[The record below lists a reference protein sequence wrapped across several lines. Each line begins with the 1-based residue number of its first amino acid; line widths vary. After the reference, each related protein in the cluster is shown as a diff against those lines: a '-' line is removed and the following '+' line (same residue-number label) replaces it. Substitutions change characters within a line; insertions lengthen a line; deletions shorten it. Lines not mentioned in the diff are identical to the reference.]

1 MDPIVN
7 FKGTFSRG
15 SEDTT
20 PEDHFL
26 DSQNIE
32 FPFGGVDTRKGMD
45 LDLTLANIRRS
56 VLYKRP
62 NESPRRLILTDGGN
76 LYDSTSL
83 SAPLITIAEMT
94 DFSAA
99 FFYGRAYISPHDG
112 TKGLL
117 NETIKVYDGTT
128 LRVAGGAAPAG
139 TMIAAL
145 SGLSGKIEP
154 GTHLFGVVFETAS
167 GHLTKPGPVI
177 FPSVLVETGNNRID
191 ISGIPTGPAGTAR
204 RRIIATRS
212 IQNYDGNQF
221 GQEYFLVP
229 NGIIEG
235 NVNTT
240 IQVSFY
246 DSELQDTADYLFDIR
261 ETIPA
266 GLVISSYKGKMVVG
280 NPNED
285 RNLIFVSK
293 TNEPETFDSADDIII
308 VDPTEAGGV
317 TGANEHHGILLINKS
332 FRSYTT
338 SDNGAEPSTWE
349 VLPFEKST
357 GTEVHGIGTILDANG
372 VNIDRMLIASRVGLV
387 VYNGTFQEPE
397 LTFKIDNIWKR
408 INQNAFNMV
417 EVAVNPIDKEI
428 FIAVPLDDADMPS
441 HLIYG
446 NYADGLS
453 FENLKWT
460 LWTFFFDPTTIVV
473 DLVNNT
479 PMLKIGSHD
488 GNFYKKSITSLN
500 DDNHAIDSYIE
511 TALIP
516 NSRDGIIR
524 HYNWFRTRIT
534 GSGDVEVSAHG
545 RKNGNP
551 QTYIPFALISDE
563 DKDVTRKLNFTG
575 ERCSVKLRLNE
586 IDEWFKITSFMLND
600 SARWNFWPQ

>member
-1 MDPIVN
+1 MEPIVN

-15 SEDTT
+15 AEDTT

-32 FPFGGVDTRKGMD
+32 FPFAGVDTRKGMD

-83 SAPLITIAEMT
+83 SAPLITIAGMT

-117 NETIKVYDGTT
+117 NETIRVYDGTT
-128 LRVAGGAAPAG
+128 IRVAGGSQPTGSMNAALAG
-139 TMIAAL
+139 T
-145 SGLSGKIEP
+145 SGKIEQ
-154 GTHLFGVVFETAS
+154 GTHLFGVVIESAS
-167 GHLTKPGPVI
+167 GQLSKPGPVI
-177 FPSVLVETGNNRID
+177 FASVLATGSNRVNLT
-191 ISGIPTGPAGTAR
+191 GIPTGPASTTK
-204 RRIIATRS
+204 RRIIATRA
-212 IQNYDGNQF
+212 IQDYDQNQF
-221 GQEYFLVP
+221 GQEYFFVP
-229 NGIIEG
+229 NGVIEG
-235 NVNTT
+235 NAATTLTVN
-240 IQVSFY
+240 FF

-280 NPNED
+280 NINSD
-285 RNLIFVSK
+285 RNLLLVSK
-293 TNEPETFDSADDIII
+293 TNEPETFDAADDIII

-317 TGANEHHGILLINKS
+317 TNVNEHHGIMLINKS

-338 SDNGAEPSTWE
+338 VDNGNEPSTWE

-372 VNIDRMLIASRVGLV
+372 VTIDRMMMASRVGLV
-387 VYNGTFQEPE
+387 LYDGTFHEPE
-397 LTFKIDNIWKR
+397 LTFKIENIWRR

-428 FIAVPLDDADMPS
+428 FIAIPLDDTVLPS
-441 HLIYG
+441 HLLYG
-446 NYADGLS
+446 SYADGLS
-453 FENLKWT
+453 YENIKWT
-460 LWTFFFDPTTIVV
+460 IWTFFFDPTTIVV

-488 GNFYKKSITSLN
+488 GNFYKKSKTSIR
-500 DDNHAIDSYIE
+500 DDNHAIDSYVE
-511 TALIP
+511 TGLVP
-516 NSRDGIIR
+516 NQHDGTIR
-524 HYNWFRTRIT
+524 HYNWFRTRII
-534 GSGDVEVSAHG
+534 GSGDVEVTAHG
-545 RKNGNP
+545 RKNSNV
-551 QTYIPFALISDE
+551 QTYNPFALTDIES
-563 DKDVTRKLNFTG
+563 KDVTRKLNFTG
-575 ERCSVKLRLNE
+575 ERCSIKLRLNE
-586 IDEWFKITSFMLND
+586 IDEWFKINSFVLNHEV
-600 SARWNFWPQ
+600 RWGFHPQ